1 MATLANLVV
10 RISGNTVALNK
21 ALGSAE
27 RRTGTFSNKAGGS
40 LKLFGTAAKLGI
52 GVAVTALAGLVT
64 SFGLTLKGIV
74 DVEKELRPMIERSR
88 FGAESLQVLSET
100 ATRAGSE
107 DGLEGIVDTAQ
118 ELQLQLGEIALAGKS
133 RALPALKSLGLTAA
147 KLQQMEPE
155 EAWRLVVEQ
164 IQQIPNVANR
174 AIAAEEIFGGTSEK
188 LAGIINLTTGEFAAL
203 ESEVRNTSD
212 LWSGETLAVSKGV
225 RPRA

>member
-27 RRTGTFSNKAGGS
+27 RRTGTFSTKAGGS
-40 LKLFGTAAKLGI
+40 FKLFGTAAKLGI

-133 RALPALKSLGLTAA
+133 RAQPALESLGLSAA
-147 KLQQMEPE
+147 KSF
-155 EAWRLVVEQ
+155 RLWNRKRLGGWLSNRFNKSRMWQ
-164 IQQIPNVANR
+164 TGPSQPRRFSVAPVR
-174 AIAAEEIFGGTSEK
+174 KAGGDHQPDHRR
-188 LAGIINLTTGEFAAL
+188 IC
-203 ESEVRNTSD
+203 
-212 LWSGETLAVSKGV
+212 
-225 RPRA
+225 RP